1 MNRILR
7 VLAAALFV
15 AACAEVLPIAPQPVA
30 AEDNDLVF
38 KLVVRSPASRY
49 APGQPITVSSEIVYL
64 GPKARETMYHASS
77 PVGWTIEQLDGPA
90 RMGGGMDLPCLRTE
104 VAAGAPHNVP
114 FAKGGVP
121 DDVGPFTRAWYQEQ
135 ALRLPAGR
143 WRIVAQLSVSLD
155 DCGGEPHALVVP
167 IEVLVAP

>member
-1 MNRILR
+1 MFR
-7 VLAAALFV
+7 VLVAALLV
-15 AACAEVLPIAPQPVA
+15 IACAEVLPIAPQPIA

-38 KLVVRSPASRY
+38 KLVVRSPASRF
-49 APGQPITVSSEIVYL
+49 APGQAMTITSEIVYL
-64 GPKARETMYHASS
+64 GPRARETMYHAAS

-104 VAAGAPHNVP
+104 VAAGAPHAVP
-114 FAKGGVP
+114 FQKAGVP
-121 DDVGPFTRAWYQEQ
+121 DEAGPFTQTWYQEQ

-143 WRIVAQLSVSLD
+143 WRIIANMSVSLD
-155 DCGGEPHALVVP
+155 DCGGEPHALMVP